1 MSRLRPLLL
10 WFLLPVAL
18 AARPFTVMI
27 YNVENLFDA
36 DGKALFDDYEP
47 QRYSRQHVLTKLRN
61 ITKAVAQIDEGRGP
75 DIILFQEIEAD
86 QTPGATPP
94 DYAAILQRYAGVK
107 IGAMLGARY
116 SAEIA
121 DLPAEALLL
130 KAFADAGLTGYT
142 VVAAENVTVAETT
155 NPLAQKCV
163 TFTRFPVQAVR
174 SHPTLDARAILE
186 VQVEVDGALLYLF
199 NNHWKSGAGDPVSEP
214 TRVANARTLRARL
227 DEILR
232 TDPQADIVIGGDFNS
247 QYNQKVR
254 YPQMKVTGINDTL
267 GSQGNELA
275 VRGAQRDL
283 YNTWFELPAAQRG
296 SDTYRNEWGTL
307 MQLLITRGLYD
318 FRGVQYVD
326 NSFAVVKVPG
336 LNMDGL
342 GLPVRWSFAGPG
354 GMGFSDHFPVLAKF
368 TTVPDNQPQRYLAL
382 PNASAETGQATA
394 NRVDFAQVDLEKVAL
409 NLRELPKKASLRD
422 GSYTGRIVRVEG
434 HAGAGKFLTVRVRGD
449 LYDVWSPDAAL
460 RAQLREKYP
469 PEKRIRF
476 YGELNQYKGRWQF
489 VIRDRSWVLN

>member
-1 MSRLRPLLL
+1 MSLLRPLLL
-10 WFLLPVAL
+10 LLLLPFAL
-18 AARPFTVMI
+18 SARPFTVMV

-47 QRYSRQHVLTKLRN
+47 QRYSRQHILTKLQN

-86 QTPGATPP
+86 QTPGATAP

-163 TFTRFPVQAVR
+163 TFTRFPVKAVR

-199 NNHWKSGAGDPVSEP
+199 NNHWKSGAGDPASEP
-214 TRVANARTLRARL
+214 TRVANARTLRTRL
-227 DEILR
+227 DEILQA
-232 TDPQADIVIGGDFNS
+232 DPQADIVIGGDFNS

-254 YPQMKVTGINDTL
+254 YPKMKVTGMNDTL

-275 VRGAQRDL
+275 VRGVQRDL
-283 YNTWFELPAAQRG
+283 YNTWFELPAAERG
-296 SDTYRNEWGTL
+296 SDTYQNEWGTL

-326 NSFAVVKVPG
+326 NSFAVVKVRG
-336 LNMDGL
+336 LNMDDL

-354 GMGFSDHFPVLAKF
+354 GMGFSDHFPILAKF

-382 PNASAETGQATA
+382 PNASAETGQTTS
-394 NRVDFAQVDLEKVAL
+394 NRVDFAHVDLEKVAISL
-409 NLRELPKKASLRD
+409 KDLPKKASLRD
-422 GSYTGRIVRVEG
+422 GSYTGKILRVEG
-434 HAGAGKFLTVRVRGD
+434 HAGVGKNLTVRVRGD
-449 LYDVWSPDAAL
+449 LYDVWSPDVAL
-460 RAQLREKYP
+460 REQLRAKYP

-489 VIRDRSWVLN
+489 VIRDRSWVK

>member
-1 MSRLRPLLL
+1 MIPLRPLLL
-10 WFLLPVAL
+10 IFLLPVFL
-18 AARPFTVMI
+18 AARPFTVMV

-36 DGKALFDDYEP
+36 DGKALFDEYEP
-47 QRYSRQHVLTKLRN
+47 QRYSRQHVLTKLQN
-61 ITKAVAQIDEGRGP
+61 ITRVVAQIDEGRGP

-94 DYAAILQRYAGVK
+94 DYAAILQRYAWVK

-121 DLPAEALLL
+121 DLPSEALLL
-130 KAFADAGLTGYT
+130 KAFADAGLAGYT

-163 TFTRFPVQAVR
+163 TFTRFPVKAVR

-186 VQVEVDGALLYLF
+186 VQVEVDGAPLYLF

-214 TRVANARTLRARL
+214 TRVANARTLRTRL
-227 DEILR
+227 DEILQA
-232 TDPQADIVIGGDFNS
+232 DPQADIVIGGDFNS
-247 QYNQKVR
+247 QYNHKVR
-254 YPQMKVTGINDTL
+254 YPKMKVTGMNDTL

-275 VRGAQRDL
+275 VRGVQRDL
-283 YNTWFELPAAQRG
+283 YNTWFELPAAERG
-296 SDTYRNEWGTL
+296 SDTYQNEWGTL

-318 FRGVQYVD
+318 YRGVQYVD
-326 NSFAVVKVPG
+326 NSFAVVKVRG
-336 LNMDGL
+336 LNMDDL

-354 GMGFSDHFPVLAKF
+354 GMGFSDHFPIVAKF

-382 PNASAETGQATA
+382 PNASAETGQTTS
-394 NRVDFAQVDLEKVAL
+394 NRVDFTQVDLEKVAL
-409 NLRELPKKASLRD
+409 HLKDLPKKASLRD
-422 GSYTGRIVRVEG
+422 GSYTGKILRVEG
-434 HAGAGKFLTVRVRGD
+434 HAGVGKNLTVRVRGD
-449 LYDVWSPDAAL
+449 LYDVWSPDGAL

-489 VIRDRSWVLN
+489 VIRDRSWVK

>member
-1 MSRLRPLLL
+1 
-10 WFLLPVAL
+10 
-18 AARPFTVMI
+18 
-27 YNVENLFDA
+27 
-36 DGKALFDDYEP
+36 
-47 QRYSRQHVLTKLRN
+47 
-61 ITKAVAQIDEGRGP
+61 
-75 DIILFQEIEAD
+75 
-86 QTPGATPP
+86 
-94 DYAAILQRYAGVK
+94 VK

-142 VVAAENVTVAETT
+142 VVAGENVTVAEST

-163 TFTRFPVQAVR
+163 TFTRFPVKTVH

-186 VQVEVDGALLYLF
+186 VQVEIDGALLYLF

-214 TRVANARTLRARL
+214 TRVANARTLRTRL
-227 DEILR
+227 DEILQA
-232 TDPQADIVIGGDFNS
+232 DPQADIVIGGDFNS

-254 YPQMKVTGINDTL
+254 YPKMKVTGINDTL

-275 VRGAQRDL
+275 VRGTQRDL
-283 YNTWFELPAAQRG
+283 YNTWFELPAVERG
-296 SDTYRNEWGTL
+296 SDTYQNEWGTL

-326 NSFAVVKVPG
+326 NSFTVVKVRG
-336 LNMDGL
+336 LNMDDL
-342 GLPVRWSFAGPG
+342 GLPIRWSFAGPG
-354 GMGFSDHFPVLAKF
+354 GMGFSDHFPILAKF

-382 PNASAETGQATA
+382 PNASAETGQTTA

-409 NLRELPKKASLRD
+409 SLKDLPKKASLRD
-422 GSYTGRIVRVEG
+422 GSYTGKILRVEG
-434 HAGAGKFLTVRVRGD
+434 HAGVGKNLTVRVRGD
-449 LYDVWSPDAAL
+449 LYDVWSPDVAL
-460 RAQLREKYP
+460 REQLREKYP

-489 VIRDRSWVLN
+489 VIRDRSWVK

>member
-1 MSRLRPLLL
+1 MSLLRPLLF
-10 WFLLPVAL
+10 FLLLPIAL
-18 AARPFTVMI
+18 AARPFTVMV

-47 QRYSRQHVLTKLRN
+47 QRYSRQHVLTKLQN
-61 ITKAVAQIDEGRGP
+61 ITRAVAQIDEGRGP

-142 VVAAENVTVAETT
+142 VVAGENVTVAEST

-163 TFTRFPVQAVR
+163 TFTRFPVKTVH

-186 VQVEVDGALLYLF
+186 VQVEIDGALLYLF

-214 TRVANARTLRARL
+214 TRVANARTLRTRL
-227 DEILR
+227 DEILQA
-232 TDPQADIVIGGDFNS
+232 DPQADIVIGGDFNS

-254 YPQMKVTGINDTL
+254 YPKMKVTGINDTL

-275 VRGAQRDL
+275 VRGTQRDL
-283 YNTWFELPAAQRG
+283 YNTWFELPAVERG
-296 SDTYRNEWGTL
+296 SDTYQNEWGTL

-326 NSFAVVKVPG
+326 NSFTVVKVRG
-336 LNMDGL
+336 LNMDDL
-342 GLPVRWSFAGPG
+342 GLPIRWSFAGPG
-354 GMGFSDHFPVLAKF
+354 GMGFSDHFPILAKF

-382 PNASAETGQATA
+382 PNASAETGQTTA
-394 NRVDFAQVDLEKVAL
+394 NRVDFAQVDLEKVAISL
-409 NLRELPKKASLRD
+409 KDLPKKASLRD
-422 GSYTGRIVRVEG
+422 GSYTGKILRVEG
-434 HAGAGKFLTVRVRGD
+434 HAGVGKNLTVRVRGD
-449 LYDVWSPDAAL
+449 LYDVWSPDVAL
-460 RAQLREKYP
+460 REQLREKYP

-489 VIRDRSWVLN
+489 VIRDRSWVK

>member
-36 DGKALFDDYEP
+36 DGKARFDDYEP
-47 QRYSRQHVLTKLRN
+47 QRYSRQHVLTKLQN
-61 ITKAVAQIDEGRGP
+61 ITQVVARIDEGRGP

>member
-1 MSRLRPLLL
+1 MSLLRPLLF
-10 WFLLPVAL
+10 FLFLPIAL
-18 AARPFTVMI
+18 AARPFTVMV

-47 QRYSRQHVLTKLRN
+47 QRYSRQHVLTKLQN
-61 ITKAVAQIDEGRGP
+61 ITRAVAQIDEGRGP

-142 VVAAENVTVAETT
+142 VVAGENVTVAEST

-163 TFTRFPVQAVR
+163 TFTRFPVKAVR

-186 VQVEVDGALLYLF
+186 VQVEIDGVLLYLF

-214 TRVANARTLRARL
+214 TRVANARTLRTRL
-227 DEILR
+227 DEILQA
-232 TDPQADIVIGGDFNS
+232 DPQADIVIGGDFNS

-254 YPQMKVTGINDTL
+254 YPKMKVTGINDTL

-275 VRGAQRDL
+275 VRGTQRDL
-283 YNTWFELPAAQRG
+283 YNTWFELPAVERG
-296 SDTYRNEWGTL
+296 SDTYQNEWGTL

-326 NSFAVVKVPG
+326 NSFTVVKVRG
-336 LNMDGL
+336 LNMDDL
-342 GLPVRWSFAGPG
+342 GLPIRWSFAGPG
-354 GMGFSDHFPVLAKF
+354 GMGFSDHFPILAKF

-382 PNASAETGQATA
+382 PNASAETGQTTA
-394 NRVDFAQVDLEKVAL
+394 NRVDFAQVDLEKVAISL
-409 NLRELPKKASLRD
+409 KDLPKKASLRD
-422 GSYTGRIVRVEG
+422 GSYTGKILRVEG
-434 HAGAGKFLTVRVRGD
+434 HAGVGKNLTVRVRGD
-449 LYDVWSPDAAL
+449 LYDVWSPDVAL
-460 RAQLREKYP
+460 REQLREKYP

-489 VIRDRSWVLN
+489 VIRDRSWVK

>member
-1 MSRLRPLLL
+1 MSLLRPLLL
-10 WFLLPVAL
+10 LLLLPFAL
-18 AARPFTVMI
+18 AARPFTVMV

-47 QRYSRQHVLTKLRN
+47 QRYSRQHVLTKLQN
-61 ITKAVAQIDEGRGP
+61 ITKAVAQVDEGRGP

-94 DYAAILQRYAGVK
+94 DYAAILQRHAGVK

-130 KAFADAGLTGYT
+130 KAFEDAGLTGYT
-142 VVAAENVTVAETT
+142 VVAAENVTAAETT

-163 TFTRFPVQAVR
+163 TFTRFPVKAVR

-227 DEILR
+227 DEILQA
-232 TDPQADIVIGGDFNS
+232 DPQADIIIGGDFNS

-254 YPQMKVTGINDTL
+254 YPKMKVTGINDTL

-275 VRGAQRDL
+275 VRGVQRDL
-283 YNTWFELPAAQRG
+283 YNTWFELPAAERG
-296 SDTYRNEWGTL
+296 SDTYQNEWGTL

-326 NSFAVVKVPG
+326 NSFAVVKVRG
-336 LNMDGL
+336 LNMDDL
-342 GLPVRWSFAGPG
+342 GLPIRWSFAGPG
-354 GMGFSDHFPVLAKF
+354 GMGFSDHFPILAKF

-382 PNASAETGQATA
+382 PNASAETGTSTA
-394 NRVDFAQVDLEKVAL
+394 NRVDFAHVDLEKIAL
-409 NLRELPKKASLRD
+409 SLKDLPKKASLRD
-422 GSYTGRIVRVEG
+422 GKYTGRILRIEG
-434 HAGAGKFLTVRVRGD
+434 HAGTGKNLTVRVRGD

-460 RAQLREKYP
+460 REQLREQYA
-469 PEKRIRF
+469 PEQRIRF

-489 VIRDRSWVLN
+489 IIRDPSWVK

>member
-1 MSRLRPLLL
+1 MSLLRPLLIL
-10 WFLLPVAL
+10 LLLPFAL
-18 AARPFTVMI
+18 SARPFTVMV

-47 QRYSRQHVLTKLRN
+47 QRYSRQHILTKLQN

-86 QTPGATPP
+86 QTPGATAP

-163 TFTRFPVQAVR
+163 TFTRFPVKAVR

-186 VQVEVDGALLYLF
+186 VQVEIDGALLYLF

-227 DEILR
+227 DEILQA
-232 TDPQADIVIGGDFNS
+232 DPQADIVIGGDFNS

-254 YPQMKVTGINDTL
+254 YPKMKVTGINDTL

-275 VRGAQRDL
+275 VRGVQRDL
-283 YNTWFELPAAQRG
+283 YNTWFELPATERG
-296 SDTYRNEWGTL
+296 SDTYQNEWGTL

-326 NSFAVVKVPG
+326 NSFAVVKVRG
-336 LNMDGL
+336 LNMDDL
-342 GLPVRWSFAGPG
+342 GLPLRWSFAGPG
-354 GMGFSDHFPVLAKF
+354 GMGFSDHFPILAKF

-382 PNASAETGQATA
+382 PNASAETGQTTS
-394 NRVDFAQVDLEKVAL
+394 NRVDFAHVDLEKVAISL
-409 NLRELPKKASLRD
+409 KDLPKKASLRD
-422 GSYTGRIVRVEG
+422 GSYTGKILRVEG
-434 HAGAGKFLTVRVRGD
+434 HAGVGKNLTVRVRGD
-449 LYDVWSPDAAL
+449 LYDVWSPDVTLREQL
-460 RAQLREKYP
+460 RAKYP

-489 VIRDRSWVLN
+489 VIRDRSWVK

>member
-1 MSRLRPLLL
+1 MSLLRPLLF
-10 WFLLPVAL
+10 FLLLPIAL
-18 AARPFTVMI
+18 AARPFTVMV

-47 QRYSRQHVLTKLRN
+47 QRYSRQHVLTKLQN
-61 ITKAVAQIDEGRGP
+61 ITRAVAQIDEGRGP

-142 VVAAENVTVAETT
+142 VVAGENVTVAEST

-163 TFTRFPVQAVR
+163 TFTRFPVKTVH

-186 VQVEVDGALLYLF
+186 VQVEIDGALLYLF

-214 TRVANARTLRARL
+214 TRVANARTLRTRL
-227 DEILR
+227 DEILQA
-232 TDPQADIVIGGDFNS
+232 DPQADIVIGGDFNS

-254 YPQMKVTGINDTL
+254 YPKMKVTGINDTL

-275 VRGAQRDL
+275 VRGTQRDL
-283 YNTWFELPAAQRG
+283 YNTWFELPAVERG
-296 SDTYRNEWGTL
+296 SDTYQNEWGTL

-326 NSFAVVKVPG
+326 NSFTVVKVRG
-336 LNMDGL
+336 LNMDDL
-342 GLPVRWSFAGPG
+342 GLPIRWSFAGPG
-354 GMGFSDHFPVLAKF
+354 GMGFSDHFPILAKF

-382 PNASAETGQATA
+382 PNASAETGQTTA

-409 NLRELPKKASLRD
+409 SLKDLPKKASLRD
-422 GSYTGRIVRVEG
+422 GSYTGKILRVEG
-434 HAGAGKFLTVRVRGD
+434 HAGVGKNLTVRVRGD
-449 LYDVWSPDAAL
+449 LYDVWSPDVAL
-460 RAQLREKYP
+460 REQLREKYP

-489 VIRDRSWVLN
+489 VIRDRSWVK